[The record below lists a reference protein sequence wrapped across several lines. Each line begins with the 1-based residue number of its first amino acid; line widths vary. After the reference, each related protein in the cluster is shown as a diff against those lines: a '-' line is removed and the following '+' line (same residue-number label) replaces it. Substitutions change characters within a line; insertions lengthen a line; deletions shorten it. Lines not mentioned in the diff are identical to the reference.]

1 MDRAL
6 GTARLTI
13 LLGSVELDLVGGTVP
28 FWLKVAHTLFVC
40 ILVPVYWR
48 SYGPANFL
56 WFSDIALLVTLPAL
70 WLEDCFLAST
80 QAVSVGLLELLW
92 LLDFVGRLATGTHL
106 VGISRYMFDSSI
118 AYRLR
123 ALSLFHVWLPFL
135 LLWLAWRLGYDWR
148 AWPAQTVLAL
158 AVLLVCY
165 FATAP
170 SKNINWVFGP
180 GDKPQRRIPSGW
192 YLLLLMAFM
201 TLCVYLPT
209 HLLLEWLFPPCGSP
223 P

>member
-1 MDRAL
+1 MA
-6 GTARLTI
+6 GMEA
-13 LLGSVELDLVGGTVP
+13 VETGGFLPVTGEVP
-28 FWLKVAHTLFVC
+28 IGLKVVYTLFVC

-70 WLEDCFLAST
+70 WLEDCFVAST

-118 AYRLR
+118 PYRLR
-123 ALSLFHVWLPFL
+123 ALSLFHVWLPFM
-135 LLWLAWRLGYDWR
+135 LLWLVWRLGYDWR
-148 AWPAQTVLAL
+148 GWPAPTVLAL

-170 SKNINWVFGP
+170 SKNIN
-180 GDKPQRRIPSGW
+180 
-192 YLLLLMAFM
+192 
-201 TLCVYLPT
+201 
-209 HLLLEWLFPPCGSP
+209 
-223 P
+223 

>member
-1 MDRAL
+1 AAALAAGLDPEFRAQNARLRQGLRPPGPDRGQRGTLAVSRHEPLPLPPRRELSANAAAPGVPAAVQHAAGRLAVLKARAHRLSPPGRDKVLSGKECMDRAL

-80 QAVSVGLLELLW
+80 QAVSVG
-92 LLDFVGRLATGTHL
+92 
-106 VGISRYMFDSSI
+106 
-118 AYRLR
+118 
-123 ALSLFHVWLPFL
+123 
-135 LLWLAWRLGYDWR
+135 
-148 AWPAQTVLAL
+148 
-158 AVLLVCY
+158 
-165 FATAP
+165 
-170 SKNINWVFGP
+170 
-180 GDKPQRRIPSGW
+180 
-192 YLLLLMAFM
+192 
-201 TLCVYLPT
+201 
-209 HLLLEWLFPPCGSP
+209 
-223 P
+223 